1 MAKKFRDLVAK
12 MPADARKRGEERTRE
27 LLAAMPL
34 DELRHAREI
43 TQQHLA
49 GLLGVNQAAVSRMER
64 RTDMY
69 VSTLRSFIEAMGGRL
84 EVRAVFPDLG
94 AVEVTQFAGAA
105 AAAAE
110 DEREHAAAAR

>member
-12 MPADARKRGEERTRE
+12 MPEEARKRGEQRTRE
-27 LLAAMPL
+27 LLTAMPL

-49 GLLGVNQAAVSRMER
+49 QVLGVNQAAVSRMER

-69 VSTLRSFIEAMGGRL
+69 LSTLRSFIEAMGGRL
-84 EVRAVFPDLG
+84 EIRAVFPDLG
-94 AVEVTQFAGAA
+94 AVEITQFTGAGK
-105 AAAAE
+105 E
-110 DEREHAAAAR
+110 NEHATAAR

>member
-12 MPADARKRGEERTRE
+12 MPEEARKRGEQRARER
-27 LLAAMPL
+27 LAAMPL

-49 GLLGVNQAAVSRMER
+49 YVLGVNQAAVSRMER

-69 VSTLRSFIEAMGGRL
+69 VSTLRNFIEAMGGRL

-105 AAAAE
+105 RAVAE
-110 DEREHAAAAR
+110 EEREHAAAAR

>member
-1 MAKKFRDLVAK
+1 
-12 MPADARKRGEERTRE
+12 MPEEARKRGEQRARER
-27 LLAAMPL
+27 LAAMPL

-49 GLLGVNQAAVSRMER
+49 ELLGVNQAAVSRMER

-69 VSTLRSFIEAMGGRL
+69 VSTLRNFIEAMGGRL

-94 AVEVTQFAGAA
+94 AVEVAQFAVARA
-105 AAAAE
+105 TE
-110 DEREHAAAAR
+110 EEREHAAVAR